1 MLCFNHHDGQMA
13 FNWFSLMGGNLS
25 SVSQNKHCLVCLVK
39 FNYNLIF
46 TLFLTLQTPASKN
59 KQNLWSI
66 SEKCFI
72 SKNYTL
78 WFNWTN
84 CTDFVNAIKDY
95 WFILAKLLTKGTM
108 RLDLAP
114 LAMRL
119 PFQILRCAD
128 FAIFDPFFSFRRVE
142 EISMRSNGMHKFRI

>member
-1 MLCFNHHDGQMA
+1 MHKKSRKDKKDLFWVM
-13 FNWFSLMGGNLS
+13 FKSLNGTN
-25 SVSQNKHCLVCLVK
+25 
-39 FNYNLIF
+39 
-46 TLFLTLQTPASKN
+46 LTLGVSFFLWFRQCKLISLASEN
-59 KQNLWSI
+59 KQNLWSS

-84 CTDFVNAIKDY
+84 CTDFVNAIKDN

-108 RLDLAP
+108 RLDLAS

-119 PFQILRCAD
+119 LFLSFQILRCAD

-142 EISMRSNGMHKFRI
+142 EISVRGDGMHIFEFN

>member
-1 MLCFNHHDGQMA
+1 MA
-13 FNWFSLMGGNLS
+13 FNWFRHMGGNLS

-39 FNYNLIF
+39 FNYNLMF

-59 KQNLWSI
+59 KQNLSSS

-84 CTDFVNAIKDY
+84 CTDFVNAIKDN

-108 RLDLAP
+108 RLDLAS

-119 PFQILRCAD
+119 PFLSFQILRCAD
-128 FAIFDPFFSFRRVE
+128 FAIFDSFFSFRRVE
-142 EISMRSNGMHKFRI
+142 EISMRGDGMHVFEVN